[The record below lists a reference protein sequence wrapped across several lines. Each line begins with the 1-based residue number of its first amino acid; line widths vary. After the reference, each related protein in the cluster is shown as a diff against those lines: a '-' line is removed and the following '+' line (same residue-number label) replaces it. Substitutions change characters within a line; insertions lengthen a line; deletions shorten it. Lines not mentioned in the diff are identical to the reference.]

1 MPLKEEFMN
10 NQGFIK
16 IDRTGKTLVFG
27 ESLKRSLSHQAGYYS
42 LKSCSQEQVS
52 FSRVPSI
59 PRYGE
64 LREPIIFQGDI
75 GGIGSTIEVVNFV
88 ISAKLTGQLTLVKG
102 DVRKS
107 LFIDQGELSAARS
120 NHLDDRLSEVLFRFG
135 ALDREA
141 IDEAEEACSQSN
153 QPLGNYLIKKGILEQ
168 AQLFL
173 YFKKQVEDI
182 FYSTL
187 LWNQGEFYFT
197 VSHFNDNPT
206 PLKINAQQLLL
217 EGVRRADEM
226 KRYRKLFSSPQV
238 IVEFVRSSE
247 ELNDELKAILSYI
260 QTPRSLKQLIDYF
273 RVGEFN
279 IYQRVFKLVN
289 QGYLKLADNQ
299 QSNEQ
304 KLSNDELVML
314 FNRTF
319 SMIHQFAKK
328 SGSDQSLNLGLGV
341 FKSFYQHDDLLEGIS
356 FDDKGRLH
364 QESLLTKLANTPNSD
379 EFTYLGQALCE
390 LLYFQ
395 IFTARNW
402 LSSEEHGQLQ
412 DVYEEIASLITV

>member
-1 MPLKEEFMN
+1 MN

-42 LKSCSQEQVS
+42 LKSCTQDQVS

-59 PRYGE
+59 PRHGE
-64 LREPIIFQGDI
+64 LREPVVFQGDI

-88 ISAKLTGQLTLVKG
+88 ISAKLTGQLTLVRG
-102 DVRKS
+102 EVRKS

-141 IDEAEEACSQSN
+141 IDAAEDACSQSR
-153 QPLGNYLIKKGILEQ
+153 QPLGNYLIKQGILEQ
-168 AQLFL
+168 AQLYLF
-173 YFKKQVEDI
+173 FKKQVEEI

-187 LWNQGEFYFT
+187 LWTQGEFYFT

-226 KRYRKLFSSPQV
+226 KRYRTLFKSPQT
-238 IVEFVRSSE
+238 IVEFVKTSE
-247 ELNDELKAILSYI
+247 ELDDELKAILSYI
-260 QTPRSLKQLIDYF
+260 QTPRSLQQLIDYF

-299 QSNEQ
+299 QSNEH

-328 SGSDQSLNLGLGV
+328 SGSDNSLNLGLDV
-341 FKSFYQHDDLLEGIS
+341 FRSFYQHDDLFDGVS
-356 FDDKGRLH
+356 FDEKGRLD
-364 QESLLTKLANTPNSD
+364 QADLLAKLENTQSND
-379 EFTYLGQALCE
+379 GFTYLGQALCE

-395 IFTARNW
+395 IFTARTW
-402 LSSEEHGQLQ
+402 LNSEEHSQLQ
-412 DVYEEIASLITV
+412 DVYEEISSLITA

>member
-1 MPLKEEFMN
+1 MPLKEGFMN

-141 IDEAEEACSQSN
+141 IDEAEEACSQSK
-153 QPLGNYLIKKGILEQ
+153 QPLGNYLIKQGILEQ

-182 FYSTL
+182 FYSIL
-187 LWNQGEFYFT
+187 HWNFGEFYFT

-226 KRYRKLFSSPQV
+226 KRYRTLFSSPQV

-299 QSNEQ
+299 QSHEQ

-328 SGSDQSLNLGLGV
+328 SGSDQSLNLGLDV
-341 FKSFYQHDDLLEGIS
+341 FKSFYQHDGLLEGIS
-356 FDDKGRLH
+356 FDDKGRLR

-379 EFTYLGQALCE
+379 GFTYLGQALCE

-402 LSSEEHGQLQ
+402 LSNEEHGQLQ
-412 DVYEEIASLITV
+412 DVYEEISSLITV